1 MKKSTLI
8 LLILSGLFVVS
19 LFGSSFI
26 LKNEY
31 NRIDRSDPFWNYNK
45 LARGNFHHIQLI
57 GGNIT
62 RIMFVPGPH
71 GFAGVLNYSENIL
84 KNRIQAK
91 ITNDTLFVNFQLHD
105 DDQGRKNWMKYHV
118 LLAISCPELLSVE
131 AVNSNL
137 EVYKLKQP
145 DVFVSM
151 TGKSSMEIESLIHNF
166 DSLSILQRDSS
177 ELKFEMAEDI
187 PGSAVM
193 HAKTIY
199 ADVKGN
205 SLLDIGHFQTERL
218 HHFIGDSAAVILSG
232 SALHLFK
239 EGY

>member
-26 LKNEY
+26 LKDEY
-31 NRIDRSDPFWNYNK
+31 NHIDRTDPFWNYNK
-45 LARGNFHHIQLI
+45 LARGNFHHIRLT

-71 GFAGVLNYSENIL
+71 GFAGVLNYSEDIL
-84 KNRIQAK
+84 KDRVQVK
-91 ITNDTLFVNFQLHD
+91 ITDDTLFVSFQPRED
-105 DDQGRKNWMKYHV
+105 DPGRKNWMKYHV

-137 EVYKLKQP
+137 DVYKLKQP
-145 DVFVSM
+145 EIFVSM
-151 TGKSSMEIESLIHNF
+151 TGKSSMEIESLVHNF

-177 ELKFEMAEDI
+177 ELKFEMTEDI
-187 PGSAVM
+187 SGSAVM

-205 SLLDIGHFQTERL
+205 SILDLGHFQTERL

-232 SALHLFK
+232 SALHLLK
-239 EGY
+239 DNY